1 VLPALVAL
9 AATLLLAATGAPASA
24 SGPAPAQTSAA
35 GPAPAQAG
43 TAGPAPAQTSA
54 AGPAPAQAG
63 TAAAHAPAAP
73 APSFTQ
79 QVIFKPG
86 QDPGYTCFRIPAI
99 VKSTAGTLL
108 AFAEGRVNSCG
119 DAGDIDVVLKRSTD
133 GGRTWGPL
141 QVVNRGNGDT
151 HDQPTPVVDT
161 RTGRIL
167 LITNVNAGGSTPSAC
182 PVPCDRTAFIQYSDD
197 DGVTWSTARDITSQV
212 KEPGWDWW
220 FVTGPGHAIQL
231 TEGPHKGRLVVGLSA
246 ESGDGT
252 GHAVANEAGL
262 AYSDD
267 GGATWHIGA
276 VDTIPYAADGTFSQM
291 PQELNLTELPGGGIY
306 AAAREQGGTDI
317 GNRSYAVSSDGG
329 RTWSTRFSA
338 IPDLVTPMVQGSV
351 LRLQGP
357 AGQGRMLFSS
367 PANTDLRK
375 TMMIRS
381 SYDDGRTW
389 ENADQGTV
397 ISNDPSAYS
406 DLVQLSDPTAGDAFV
421 GLMYEGGTATA
432 NDEIRLAVFNTEY
445 LGYRN
450 SAGPRTPDLSR
461 PGATGNVLGDASL
474 GTGEF
479 GKALVLDGVDDYVRV
494 PYNKQQLPGAGDFTW
509 SAWFNYGAATGNQVI
524 MWLGG
529 MDASAP
535 QVWLRGE
542 PNNHRIIATMTT
554 VNGTRQISSRSAYND
569 QAWHFVALERS
580 GDQMLMWVDGTQ
592 VAAGPAVAGS
602 VSQTVS
608 FQIQVGQRLDGAF
621 HLDGSLDEVRIY
633 DRALS
638 TTELDQVRT
647 TNAALTQG
655 LALRLPFDRID
666 PAARA

>member
-1 VLPALVAL
+1 MRIPSPQQARSGRRRRALPALVAL
-9 AATLLLAATGAPASA
+9 AGALLLVATGAPA
-24 SGPAPAQTSAA
+24 SAA

-43 TAGPAPAQTSA
+43 PAGR
-54 AGPAPAQAG
+54 
-63 TAAAHAPAAP
+63 APAAP

-99 VKSTAGTLL
+99 VKATDGTLL

-133 GGRTWGPL
+133 GGKTWGPM
-141 QVVNRGNGDT
+141 QVVDRGNGDT

-167 LITNVNAGGSTPSAC
+167 LITNSNPGGTNPAGCAI
-182 PVPCDRTAFIQYSDD
+182 PCDRTAFIQYSDD
-197 DGVTWSTARDITSQV
+197 DGVTWSGARDITSQV
-212 KEPGWDWW
+212 KLPTWNEW

-231 TEGPHKGRLVVGLSA
+231 AQGPHAGRLVIGINA
-246 ESGDGT
+246 ESGTGT
-252 GHAVANEAGL
+252 HEVANYGAL

-267 GGATWHIGA
+267 GGDTWHVGA
-276 VDTIPYAADGTFSQM
+276 TDSIDYAADGTFTQK
-291 PQELNLTELPGGGIY
+291 PQELSLAELPGGVIY
-306 AAAREQGGTDI
+306 AAGRETGGTGVGTRD
-317 GNRSYAVSSDGG
+317 YAISRDGG
-329 RTWSTRFSA
+329 LTWSTRFTL
-338 IPDLVTPMVQGSV
+338 IPDLVAPTVQGSV
-351 LRLQGP
+351 LRLNTTGKNN
-357 AGQGRMLFSS
+357 GRILFSS
-367 PANTDLRK
+367 PADTSARK

-397 ISNDPSAYS
+397 ISSDQTAYS
-406 DLVQLSDPTAGDAFV
+406 DLVQLSAPQASDAFV
-421 GLMYEGGTATA
+421 GLLYEGGTVTSY
-432 NDEIRLAVFNTEY
+432 DEIRLASFNTEY
-445 LGYRN
+445 LGWRN

-461 PGATGNVLGDASL
+461 PGAVSNVLGGASL
-474 GTGEF
+474 GAGKF
-479 GKALVLDGVDDYVRV
+479 GKALVLDGVDDYVWV

-529 MDASAP
+529 MNGTAP

-542 PNNHRIIATMTT
+542 PTNHRIIATMST
-554 VNGTRQISSRSAYND
+554 VNGTKQISSTSAYND
-569 QAWHFVALERS
+569 KAWHFVALERS

-621 HLDGSLDEVRIY
+621 RLDGSLDEVRIY
-633 DRALS
+633 NRALS

-666 PAARA
+666 PAVKA